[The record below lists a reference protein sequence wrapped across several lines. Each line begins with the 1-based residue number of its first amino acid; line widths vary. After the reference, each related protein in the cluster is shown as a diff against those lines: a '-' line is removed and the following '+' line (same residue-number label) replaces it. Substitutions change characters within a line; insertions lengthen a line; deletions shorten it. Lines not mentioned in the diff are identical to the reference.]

1 MARGIAVDGVKH
13 AGIVESAAGKVR
25 TLKRDEIDADWDP
38 TADGH
43 LTVWSYGRFR
53 CDAVRWSRPSLFG
66 LIDARLRY
74 NPR

>member
-43 LTVWSYGRFR
+43 LTVWK
-53 CDAVRWSRPSLFG
+53 CCQH
-66 LIDARLRY
+66 LIRELEEGGEQAAALLLR
-74 NPR
+74 